1 MTNDEMLVALG
12 LNKTTK
18 ALTLENTLQIM
29 RNNGGKTDI
38 HLPNGSLHL
47 KDQYKN
53 LFTQLY
59 HLGYNVIGFCVSAST
74 GYAWEVSVNTTNEP
88 NVFTDPSNVFN

>member
-1 MTNDEMLVALG
+1 MLIALG

-18 ALTLENTLQIM
+18 AVTLENTLQIM
-29 RNNGGKTDI
+29 RNNGGKTDV
-38 HLPNGSLHL
+38 HLSNGSLHL

-59 HLGYNVIGFCVSAST
+59 NLGYNVMGFCIAST
-74 GYAWEVSVNTTNEP
+74 GYAWEVSINTTNEP